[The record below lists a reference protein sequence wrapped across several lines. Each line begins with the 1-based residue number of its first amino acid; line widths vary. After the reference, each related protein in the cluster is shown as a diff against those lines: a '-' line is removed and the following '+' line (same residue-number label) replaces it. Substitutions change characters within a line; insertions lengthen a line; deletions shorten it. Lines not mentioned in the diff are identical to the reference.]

1 MGSRTIAALSS
12 AKGRGAIS
20 VIRVSGCRAFEI
32 LEKCLEPQMVFR
44 KSPARRVNLY
54 TFVSPLTE
62 NPVDQVTAVKY
73 VGPASF
79 TGEDMVELFCHGG
92 EFVAEKILSAL
103 VDGGADLADRGE
115 FTRRAFLNGK
125 FDLLHAEA
133 ILGIIESRSKR
144 EYEASLEAF
153 MGESSRRLAAWRDL
167 IKNLVRDVD
176 ASIEFPEEEDVQ
188 NSTKMLI
195 KRIAETRKDMERE
208 LNLSRKSHSIEKGI
222 IVPIVGIPNAGKSSL
237 FNLLVGYD
245 RSIVHWKEGTTRDG
259 VGEEVEIADQRVTLL
274 DTAGLRDAD
283 NDVEKI
289 GIKKTREYMG
299 KASLVIWVTPAD
311 AELTSMEEQILA
323 KEGQSKFVAVISK
336 RDLADTTPKER
347 VLVEKKIPFVS
358 CCLLDTKDREN
369 LVAFAEVAVRKRIG
383 PIAISSVLLAKR
395 HESLAARIV
404 EELRQAENNGGAG
417 EEVAAAGLRR
427 ALSLFAELIGE
438 TTNEEILASIFS
450 QFCIGK

>member
-1 MGSRTIAALSS
+1 MESRTIAALSS

-20 VIRVSGCRAFEI
+20 VIRVSGCRTFEI
-32 LEKCLEPQMVFR
+32 LEKCLEPQLAFR
-44 KSPARRVNLY
+44 RSPARQINLY
-54 TFVSPLTE
+54 TFISPLTRRA
-62 NPVDQVTAVKY
+62 VDQITAVKY

-103 VDGGADLADRGE
+103 VDGGADLAERGE

-153 MGESSRRLAAWRDL
+153 MGESSRRLAAWRES
-167 IKNLVRDVD
+167 IKNLLRDAD
-176 ASIEFPEEEDVQ
+176 ASIEFPEEENVQ
-188 NSTKMLI
+188 TSTKMLI
-195 KRIAETRKDMERE
+195 RKITETREDIERE
-208 LNLSRKSHSIEKGI
+208 LKASGKSHSIEKGI
-222 IVPIVGIPNAGKSSL
+222 IIPIVGIPNAGKSSL

-259 VGEEVEIADQRVTLL
+259 IGEEVEIADERVTLL

-283 NDVEKI
+283 NEVEKI
-289 GIKKTREYMG
+289 GITKTREYME
-299 KASLVIWVTPAD
+299 KASLVIWVTSAD

-323 KEGQSKFVAVISK
+323 KEGKSKFVAVISK
-336 RDLADTTPKER
+336 KDLADTTPKER
-347 VLVEKKIPFVS
+347 VLAEKKIPFLS
-358 CCLLDTKDREN
+358 CCLLDTKDREK
-369 LVAFAEVAVRKRIG
+369 LVTFAEVAVRKRIG
-383 PIAISSVLLAKR
+383 SIATSSVLLAKR
-395 HESLAARIV
+395 HEAIAARIV
-404 EELRQAENNGGAG
+404 EELKQAENNGGAG

-427 ALSLFAELIGE
+427 ALSLFAELMGE
-438 TTNEEILASIFS
+438 TTNDEILTGIFS
-450 QFCIGK
+450 QFCVGK